1 MHDLKKTRHLVD
13 CLVRMN
19 YTGSRTLGGIHGRAA
34 ADSEKAVAVIAQE
47 HFLNFVNDLDG
58 GVSGDLAVV
67 HIGDACLVESLHGD
81 GGDGLADGASGDDH
95 DLFNA
100 VFLKK
105 LGSFCKR
112 ALTGYGN
119 GLAPI

>member
-1 MHDLKKTRHLVD
+1 
-13 CLVRMN
+13 MN
-19 YTGSRTLGGIHGRAA
+19 YTGSSTLCCVHGRTA
-34 ADSEKAVAVIAQE
+34 ADSKEAVAIAAQE
-47 HFLNFVNDLDG
+47 HILNFVNDLNG
-58 GVSGDLAVV
+58 GVCGDLAVV
-67 HIGDACLVESLHGD
+67 HIGNACLVESLHCNW
-81 GGDGLADGASGDDH
+81 GDGLADGAAGDDH

-112 ALTGYGN
+112 AFAGYGN